1 MPIQPS
7 NLKPAT
13 CVFPEMVDGAMFTCP
28 QCNTCW
34 MAMTV
39 EGLFSWW
46 ASGNKPQYCTK
57 PPVAS

>member
-1 MPIQPS
+1 MPLQSS
-7 NLKPAT
+7 NLKLAT

-46 ASGNKPQYCTK
+46 ASGNKPHYCTK
-57 PPVAS
+57 PPVMQ